1 MTPEEIKEDFPI
13 LNERK
18 ISYLD
23 SAATTHK
30 PIQVIDKIDEFYNK
44 YNANPHRGAYSLSM
58 EATGIY
64 EDTRDKI
71 ASFINAKRREEIIF
85 TKNATESLN
94 LIAYSY
100 GAQNLK
106 KDDEIVISIMEHH
119 SNLVPWQKI
128 AKVTGAKLKYMYID
142 DNFEISDEEIKS
154 KITEKTK
161 IVGITHVSN
170 VTGTVNDIEK
180 IIKYAHK
187 KGAITVVDASQ
198 SIAHMKIDVQKL
210 DTDFLVFSGHKMLAP
225 LGIGVLY
232 GKKEILNNMSPF
244 LMGGDMI
251 EYVYEQETTFAS
263 LPNKF
268 EAGTQNV
275 EGVIGLGAAIEYIEN
290 LGYEN
295 INKIENEIMSYAI
308 EELSKLDFIELYLT
322 KNKKNHCGVISFNI
336 KGVHPHDVASILDT
350 CGVCVRSGNH
360 CAQPLMRYLGIDSTC
375 RASFY
380 IYNTKEDVDNL
391 VNGLKKSYEM
401 FKKYISK

>member
-100 GAQNLK
+100 GTQNLK

-161 IVGITHVSN
+161 IVGITHISN
-170 VTGTVNDIEK
+170 VTGTVNDVEK
-180 IIKYAHK
+180 IIKYAHE

-198 SIAHMKIDVQKL
+198 SIAHMKIDVQKI

-251 EYVYEQETTFAS
+251 EYVYEQETTFAP

-275 EGVIGLGAAIEYIEN
+275 EGVIGLGAAIEYIERI
-290 LGYEN
+290 GYDN
-295 INKIENEIMSYAI
+295 INKIEKEIISYAI
-308 EELSKLDFIELYLT
+308 E
-322 KNKKNHCGVISFNI
+322 
-336 KGVHPHDVASILDT
+336 
-350 CGVCVRSGNH
+350 
-360 CAQPLMRYLGIDSTC
+360 
-375 RASFY
+375 
-380 IYNTKEDVDNL
+380 
-391 VNGLKKSYEM
+391 
-401 FKKYISK
+401 

>member
-1 MTPEEIKEDFPI
+1 MIPDEIKKDFTI
-13 LNERK
+13 LNNK
-18 ISYLD
+18 NISYLD

-30 PIQVIDKIDEFYNK
+30 PIQVIDKIKDFYNK

-64 EDTRDKI
+64 EDTREKV
-71 ASFINAKRREEIIF
+71 ARFINAKNKEEIIF
-85 TKNATESLN
+85 SKNATESLN

-100 GAQNLK
+100 GLENLK

-119 SNLVPWQKI
+119 SNIVPWQKI
-128 AKVTGAKLKYMYID
+128 AKVTGAKLKYMYIN
-142 DNFEISDEEIKS
+142 DNFEIDDEEVKT
-154 KITEKTK
+154 KTTDKTK
-161 IVGITHVSN
+161 IVAITHISN
-170 VTGTVNDIEK
+170 VTGTINDIDK
-180 IIKYAHK
+180 IIKYAHE

-198 SIAHMKIDVQKL
+198 SIPHMKIDVQKI

-232 GKKEILNNMSPF
+232 GKKKLLENMPPF

-251 EYVYEQETTFAS
+251 EYVYEQGATFAP

-275 EGVIGLGAAIEYIEN
+275 EGVIGLGAAIDYIERI
-290 LGYEN
+290 GYEN
-295 INKIENEIMSYAI
+295 ISKIEKEVVSYAI
-308 EELSKLDFIELYLT
+308 KELSKLDFIELYLT
-322 KNKKNHCGVISFNI
+322 KNNKNHCGVISFNI

-391 VNGLKKSYEM
+391 VKGLKKSYEM
-401 FKKYISK
+401 FKKYINK